1 MPQQPNANRGVQQNL
16 EQHLSTLRADRTA
29 RTWGCLYSLPSQNP
43 RTFVGANSRVP
54 MQHTFQSVHEHS
66 GQQGLQATSQLAN
79 RAVPSLQ
86 SSGPAGRGTITAQP
100 LGQPRP
106 PHNMGALNSVQE
118 ERRSLMDLKNKLQAA
133 QAGSQHSR
141 PPPDAFSGTPAS
153 LHRPAQAFP
162 ANLGNANTSG
172 RAAPHSS
179 GTSSQP
185 AQGNNWQPSIAKAV
199 QAPSLWTNCG
209 PSTDVWDTAAA
220 NSNSW
225 TQQKQGQGSTA
236 YAGSSSFAYD
246 APDPAPRDDM
256 GMPEPDPMLRASASG
271 EPEGFATCHQH
282 DGLEDKR
289 WDATFPWSDELKK
302 VLARNFGT
310 KTFRANQKQAINASL
325 AGKDVFVLMP
335 TGGGKSL
342 CYQLPALLSDGVTV
356 VISPLVSL
364 IQDQVFHLN
373 NADVPC
379 AFLGGSQQWTESR
392 EVMDNLRA
400 TTRGHRPIAVLFITP
415 EKVAKSDNLLRLFD
429 SLASQGLLGRVVVD
443 EAHCVSAWGHDFRP
457 DYKGLSVFKR
467 KYPSVPLM
475 ALTATATPRVQH
487 DVVQQLCLRECV
499 VFRSSMNRSNLRYEV
514 RKKKAKFADG
524 MEDIAGLINESFV
537 DALGRVQCGIVYCL
551 SKADCEKVA
560 EQLQSAVDSLPPK
573 EERGKI
579 KCKIKYYHA
588 GLSPDERER
597 VQQDW
602 TTNKVQ
608 IIAATI
614 AFGMG
619 INKPDVRFVI
629 HYSLP
634 KSLEGYHQETG
645 RAGRDN
651 KMATCI
657 MYYSYGDAQKMRH
670 MLKQSA
676 EENGTSKEQM
686 QHNTDSLN
694 SMVAYCE
701 EQVECRR
708 VLLLSHFGESGF
720 TAALCHRTCDICI
733 RNQNHVFA
741 ERDMTQAARDL
752 IRVVQAGGGNHSLS
766 HAVDIYR
773 GANNA
778 SIRRSNHNQLDVH
791 GLGKEFSKNDVQGV
805 LRKLI
810 AMHVLREET
819 WRQDN
824 QYGNVMACLKVNQ
837 REANNLLASSQPIM
851 MPFLMPAKPA
861 AGASSAPPIPTKKV
875 SGGKLRKRSAA
886 SAASWEDED
895 LVQDAGDALDLT
907 EDDANVSTEE
917 ACHRAIVGKALYQAM
932 NVLTPGKP
940 FLGRKQ
946 VTQIAEKR
954 PRTLEAFMTM
964 SLHGLSSNTRSAHG
978 PAIMETLRQVEEVME
993 IQRSEGVFCEDFQ
1006 LDESQITKLVNT
1018 TASDFQPSQSN
1029 QPARKKPSWM
1039 KSTHTP
1045 EVAAQPTR
1053 NSGGL
1058 EAYRFNS
1065 DEKGGG
1071 GGTPQLPTRLPTGF
1085 APQSA
1090 TEGGQQ
1096 QQHAGDPLK
1105 TLNGQHSTQQFH
1117 PAFPRPPIREHRPS
1131 GQASEWKQAS
1141 GRLQP
1146 IPQQNSSSAVQTTD
1160 TSAAD
1165 DAGDALERPADDDNV
1180 STEEACHRAMV
1191 VKALYQAMNV
1201 LTPDKP
1207 FLERGQVEDVVRIQ
1221 RSKGTFCEEFQLDAF
1236 QLTNLGHNT
1245 TDVFQPSKDNQPARK
1260 KPLWTKSTHTSHCE
1274 ESGFA
1279 APLHHHT
1286 YDNCMGSGGQVF
1298 AERDMTQAAR
1308 DLIRV
1313 EEVMEIQ
1320 RSEGIFCED
1329 FQLDESQI
1337 TKLANTTTN
1346 DLQPSQ
1352 GNQPARKKTAWMK
1365 STHAP
1370 EVATQPTQNSS
1381 GFDAYAPKSD
1391 EKGTEGGEGTRHL
1404 PTRTPAGFVS
1414 RSAGKRGHQQQHAGG
1429 PLNEQHDTQQILSD
1443 FLRPHPRELRSF
1455 AEASEWRQAQLAAS
1469 GHPQMTLQQH
1479 HSGGAVQK
1487 IDTEE
1492 SVLST
1497 PA

>member
-1 MPQQPNANRGVQQNL
+1 MPHQPNANRGVQQNL
-16 EQHLSTLRADRTA
+16 EQHLSKLRADRTA

-54 MQHTFQSVHEHS
+54 MQHNFLSVHEHT
-66 GQQGLQATSQLAN
+66 GQQGLQAISQLAN
-79 RAVPSLQ
+79 SSVPSLQ
-86 SSGPAGRGTITAQP
+86 SSGPACRGTISAQP
-100 LGQPRP
+100 LGQRRPSHTLGESNPVQHAARPAAVAAAAVVRSSAVPVSSPPVTLPPSWAPACPGSSLSGVQAEPPRYP
-106 PHNMGALNSVQE
+106 AAALDLEGIKERIIDLSSLLLDAQVDPEQSAALQE
-118 ERRSLMDLKNKLQAA
+118 ERKFLMDLKNKLQTA

-141 PPPDAFSGTPAS
+141 PPPDAYSGTPAS
-153 LHRPAQAFP
+153 LHRSAQAFP
-162 ANLGNANTSG
+162 ASLGNANTSG
-172 RAAPHSS
+172 RAAPHSG
-179 GTSSQP
+179 GTSSQA
-185 AQGNNWQPSIAKAV
+185 AQSSDWQPSIAKAV
-199 QAPSLWTNCG
+199 QAPSLRTNCG

-220 NSNSW
+220 NSSCW
-225 TQQKQGQGSTA
+225 TQQHGQGSTA
-236 YAGSSSFAYD
+236 CAGSSSFAYD

-256 GMPEPDPMLRASASG
+256 GMPEPDPLLRASASG

-289 WDATFPWSDELKK
+289 WDATFPWTDELKN
-302 VLARNFGT
+302 VLDRNFGT

-400 TTRGHRPIAVLFITP
+400 TTRCHRPIAVLFITP

-457 DYKGLSVFKR
+457 DYKGLSIFKR

-524 MEDIAGLINESFV
+524 MDDIAGQINKDFV
-537 DALGRVQCGIVYCL
+537 NQLGWVQCGIVYCL

-573 EERGKI
+573 DKGKI

-602 TTNKVQ
+602 TSGKVQ

-651 KMATCI
+651 KVATCI
-657 MYYSYGDAQKMRH
+657 LYYSYGDAQKMRH

-720 TAALCHRTCDICI
+720 TAALCHRTCDICK
-733 RNQNHVFA
+733 RGQVFA

-778 SIRRSNHNQLDVH
+778 SIRRNNHNQLDVH
-791 GLGKEFSKNDVQGV
+791 GLGKDFSKNDVQGV

-824 QYGNVMACLKVNQ
+824 QYGNVVACLKVNQ

-861 AGASSAPPIPTKKV
+861 AAASSAASIPTKKL
-875 SGGKLRKRSAA
+875 SGGKSRKRSAA

-895 LVQDAGDALDLT
+895 LAQDAGDALDLT

-932 NVLTPGKP
+932 NVLTPNKP

-954 PRTLEAFMTM
+954 PRTL
-964 SLHGLSSNTRSAHG
+964 
-978 PAIMETLRQVEEVME
+978 
-993 IQRSEGVFCEDFQ
+993 
-1006 LDESQITKLVNT
+1006 
-1018 TASDFQPSQSN
+1018 
-1029 QPARKKPSWM
+1029 
-1039 KSTHTP
+1039 
-1045 EVAAQPTR
+1045 
-1053 NSGGL
+1053 GGL
-1058 EAYRFNS
+1058 HDYALAWALQQYAFCTWTCHHGNLAP
-1065 DEKGGG
+1065 GGG
-1071 GGTPQLPTRLPTGF
+1071 
-1085 APQSA
+1085 A
-1090 TEGGQQ
+1090 TGGQQ
-1096 QQHAGDPLK
+1096 QHHAGGPLK
-1105 TLNGQHSTQQFH
+1105 TLNGQHGTQQFH
-1117 PAFPRPPIREHRPS
+1117 PAFPRPPVREHRPL
-1131 GQASEWKQAS
+1131 GEASEWKQAS

-1146 IPQQNSSSAVQTTD
+1146 TPQQNSSSAVQTID

-1165 DAGDALERPADDDNV
+1165 VFGSRTFGTN
-1180 STEEACHRAMV
+1180 
-1191 VKALYQAMNV
+1191 
-1201 LTPDKP
+1201 
-1207 FLERGQVEDVVRIQ
+1207 
-1221 RSKGTFCEEFQLDAF
+1221 SKYIK
-1236 QLTNLGHNT
+1236 H
-1245 TDVFQPSKDNQPARK
+1245 S
-1260 KPLWTKSTHTSHCE
+1260 
-1274 ESGFA
+1274 
-1279 APLHHHT
+1279 
-1286 YDNCMGSGGQVF
+1286 
-1298 AERDMTQAAR
+1298 
-1308 DLIRV
+1308 
-1313 EEVMEIQ
+1313 
-1320 RSEGIFCED
+1320 
-1329 FQLDESQI
+1329 
-1337 TKLANTTTN
+1337 
-1346 DLQPSQ
+1346 
-1352 GNQPARKKTAWMK
+1352 
-1365 STHAP
+1365 
-1370 EVATQPTQNSS
+1370 
-1381 GFDAYAPKSD
+1381 SD
-1391 EKGTEGGEGTRHL
+1391 EKGTEEGRGEGTTHV
-1404 PTRTPAGFVS
+1404 PTRTSAGFASQTAEREVS
-1414 RSAGKRGHQQQHAGG
+1414 SNATLSSSIQPFLNYLIVRS
-1429 PLNEQHDTQQILSD
+1429 S
-1443 FLRPHPRELRSF
+1443 
-1455 AEASEWRQAQLAAS
+1455 AEASEWRQARLAAS
-1469 GHPQMTLQQH
+1469 DRPQMTPQQH
-1479 HSGGAVQK
+1479 HSGAERPSTFAVNYAGLQQHELTGSAALK
-1487 IDTEE
+1487 KRQFAAASRTQGGEEGVLNRVLQSLCYLTEAVVDLKDANAKLNFKLE
-1492 SVLST
+1492 ELLCRQ
-1497 PA
+1497 